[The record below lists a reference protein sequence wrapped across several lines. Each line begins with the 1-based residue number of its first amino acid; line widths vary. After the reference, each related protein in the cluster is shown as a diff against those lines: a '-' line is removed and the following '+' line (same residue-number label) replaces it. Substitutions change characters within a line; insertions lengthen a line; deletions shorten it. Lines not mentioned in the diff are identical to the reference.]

1 MKTFLAFL
9 LLSTVLMTNVSFC
22 QVSNLEHKQGEQ
34 IECLYKTTSDLIDC
48 QIQIQTFMEHDI
60 QLIEMLSTKVV
71 AQESIIN
78 DLQNNIKYYVLGIVI
93 ILVLLVLLYLI
104 SYINIDK
111 LNDVIKNKNETAI
124 FNPLEEQAILRL
136 MNYSFNEIDW
146 EYTGLTP
153 NERNCISRETFN
165 SIRDKY
171 RKNKS

>member
-9 LLSTVLMTNVSFC
+9 LLSTVLMTNLSFC

-34 IECLYKTTSDLIDC
+34 IECLYKTTSDIIDC
-48 QIQIQTFMEHDI
+48 QTQIEKFLENDIQI
-60 QLIEMLSTKVV
+60 IEKLNSKVKT
-71 AQESIIN
+71 QDTIIN
-78 DLQNNIKYYVLGIVI
+78 DLQNNIKYYVLGFVI

-104 SYINIDK
+104 SYINIAK

-153 NERNCISRETFN
+153 REQKCISEETFN

-171 RKNKS
+171 RTKTK